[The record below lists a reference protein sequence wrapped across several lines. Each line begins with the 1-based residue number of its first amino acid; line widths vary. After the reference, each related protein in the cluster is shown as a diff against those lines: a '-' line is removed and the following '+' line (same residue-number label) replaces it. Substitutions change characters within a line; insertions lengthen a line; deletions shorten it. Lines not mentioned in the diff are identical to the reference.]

1 VVLFSKSFYKI
12 NSGLTLIEVLVSV
25 IITAIVMVYGMSF
38 FMAAWRM
45 EVESSSYDRI
55 LGNAVK
61 IMEDKRSNA
70 YFISPSSGTVTI
82 SSESLPSGKV
92 VMYTYMFKR
101 HTVTNSMEG
110 VVLAEWPWSS
120 SATSAE
126 KASWNR
132 IAVKTHFAEEWG
144 K

>member
-1 VVLFSKSFYKI
+1 MALSFKNFCKI

-55 LGNAVK
+55 LGNTIK
-61 IMEDKRSNA
+61 ITEDRRSKA
-70 YFISPSSGTVTI
+70 YSSLPSTGTVTI
-82 SSESLPSGKV
+82 SSESLPSGKI
-92 VMYTYMFKR
+92 VMYTYTFKK
-101 HTVTNSMEG
+101 HTVTNSIEG
-110 VVLAEWPWSS
+110 VALAEWPWSS

-132 IAVKTHFAEEWG
+132 IAIKTHFAEEW
-144 K
+144 KL

>member
-1 VVLFSKSFYKI
+1 MALFFKNFYRK

-25 IITAIVMVYGMSF
+25 IITSIVMVYGMSF
-38 FMAAWRM
+38 FMAAWRI
-45 EVESSSYDRI
+45 EAESSSYDRI
-55 LGNAVK
+55 LGNAIK
-61 IMEDKRSNA
+61 IMEDKRSDP
-70 YFISPSSGTVTI
+70 YFTSPSSGTVTI

-92 VMYTYMFKR
+92 VMYTYTFKR
-101 HTVTNSMEG
+101 HAVTSSMEG
-110 VVLAEWPWSS
+110 IVLAEWPWSS

-132 IAVKTHFAEEWG
+132 VAIKTHFAQEWG